1 MKKRHSSFMSPGHIP
16 PTTQDPLMI
25 FLSLKLSM
33 HITCPCIIHT
43 HTHTH
48 NNHHFWLRASTYV
61 HAKGHERLFA
71 AGQSKSPLESCVYIS
86 FFSYFFWRTTGYVY
100 SFKFALRDFCALRDP
115 VVVVAG
121 HYMGEMWPPRYYQS
135 YYASTIL
142 SATRHS
148 LVFVQRVRRNP
159 DTHTHIEKKQKK
171 MGQSRRGF
179 SHYQLIF
186 SFFFFFLCV
195 CVSLY
200 PFSLSLSLSLL
211 SFLLATAQRP

>member
-1 MKKRHSSFMSPGHIP
+1 MKKRHSSFMSSGHIQ

-71 AGQSKSPLESCVYIS
+71 AGIVSSPLESCVYIS

-100 SFKFALRDFCALRDP
+100 SFKFAMQRLLRSARDP

-159 DTHTHIEKKQKK
+159 DTHTH
-171 MGQSRRGF
+171 
-179 SHYQLIF
+179 
-186 SFFFFFLCV
+186 
-195 CVSLY
+195 
-200 PFSLSLSLSLL
+200 
-211 SFLLATAQRP
+211 T

>member
-1 MKKRHSSFMSPGHIP
+1 MYMQKAMKDSLLP
-16 PTTQDPLMI
+16 D
-25 FLSLKLSM
+25 SLKSIRVL
-33 HITCPCIIHT
+33 
-43 HTHTH
+43 
-48 NNHHFWLRASTYV
+48 
-61 HAKGHERLFA
+61 
-71 AGQSKSPLESCVYIS
+71 CVYFLLLLFLLEDDRICL
-86 FFSYFFWRTTGYVY
+86 FFQICIARL
-100 SFKFALRDFCALRDP
+100 LRSARDP
-115 VVVVAG
+115 AVVVAD

-200 PFSLSLSLSLL
+200 PFSLSLSLSL
-211 SFLLATAQRP
+211 FLVFF